1 MAVQRTCRPV
11 KPPFLKW
18 RVPGAAVRWS
28 RDITGH
34 VTVSGA
40 CWRLLDARETV
51 RLVLCFQPHRQ
62 PGFYFN
68 LENRRLGFNIVV
80 WRGDSISTAE
90 RVLLRSQVFLY
101 QSRLRSQL
109 LKLLWPWRFLWAQF
123 YPLVEGRCA
132 FIPQTFIESFTV
144 CHLLIQSLGM

>member
-1 MAVQRTCRPV
+1 M
-11 KPPFLKW
+11 
-18 RVPGAAVRWS
+18 PGAAVRWS

-101 QSRLRSQL
+101 QS
-109 LKLLWPWRFLWAQF
+109 WA
-123 YPLVEGRCA
+123 LA
-132 FIPQTFIESFTV
+132 
-144 CHLLIQSLGM
+144 LSLGSVLPIGRREVRIHPADIY